1 MFFQHAQRKTVIE
14 KFRLESPEI
23 IIRIIIIIK
32 ISLLWFSN
40 PVGLNYIFV

>member
-1 MFFQHAQRKTVIE
+1 MYFQHAQRKTVIE

-23 IIRIIIIIK
+23 IIIIIIIK